1 VVSGGNIDALVLAQ
15 LLADIRPRPPRKP
28 RRRASERTRP
38 PLPTVLAPSPTSPAS
53 PSFATPSDLVV
64 EETSW

>member
-1 VVSGGNIDALVLAQ
+1 MNHPTET
-15 LLADIRPRPPRKP
+15 PRGDEKHREQRAVEP

-38 PLPTVLAPSPTSPAS
+38 PLPTVLATAPISVSIPTSAI
-53 PSFATPSDLVV
+53 PSDLAV

>member
-1 VVSGGNIDALVLAQ
+1 VSGGNIDALVLAQ
-15 LLADIRPRPPRKP
+15 LLADIRPRAPRKP

-38 PLPTVLAPSPTSPAS
+38 PLPTVLAPSLHSLPLPVSAI
-53 PSFATPSDLVV
+53 PSDLAV